1 MTKEGEV
8 NTKKNPK
15 QEVALW
21 VYVVFFIGLLL
32 ISISFVLSGVSTLE
46 DITLTHIS
54 SSIFFSLLGVI
65 FMMCWMSIPPE
76 TEESKQRKREEREKR
91 RKAELARFRKAEE
104 ARRQALERRRARIV
118 DETVVRKG
126 YPSTAKKPIPGVTRV
141 LSDARRV
148 PPRKTTEGVEVRRGG
163 EFIGNRMRFKVKV
176 LNDSP
181 FIITDVTVY
190 LLSYPKDALKFAGD
204 DHDMFFTKI
213 EPGGFRSPT
222 FDFLP
227 TQDCVKGEIVAGVS
241 YMDMR
246 GQPHTLTAKPF
257 VIRSVCDLLIPQQVT
272 PSDFQLKLKE
282 LECGEISIKIE
293 EWTPEEMFEKS
304 LRIVD
309 ESNFFEVSSDTE
321 ETDGVFFGKIVGF
334 AKGKYTGKD
343 VGVEIAVTGPV
354 GVKGAS
360 CTIQVSGE
368 DQAMILPAIDDLRER
383 LSAWL
388 CPMCSSPLTLASV
401 EELRK
406 GNVVVCPFCGVSI
419 GR

>member
-1 MTKEGEV
+1 MTQEGEV
-8 NTKKNPK
+8 KTRKSQKE
-15 QEVALW
+15 EVGLW
-21 VYVVFFIGLLL
+21 VYVVFFIGLMF
-32 ISISFVLSGVSTLE
+32 ISIAVSLSGVSAIDE
-46 DITLTHIS
+46 ITTTHIS
-54 SSIFFSLLGVI
+54 SAIFFSLLGVI
-65 FMMCWMSIPPE
+65 FLMCWMSIPPE
-76 TEESKQRKREEREKR
+76 TEESKEKR
-91 RKAELARFRKAEE
+91 RDERERRRQDELARFRQAEE
-104 ARRQALERRRARIV
+104 ARRKALERRRA
-118 DETVVRKG
+118 VVRTS
-126 YPSTAKKPIPGVTRV
+126 YPSTSKKPIPGVTHAI
-141 LSDARRV
+141 SDVRRA
-148 PPRKTTEGVEVRRGG
+148 PPTKTSEGVEVRRGG

-181 FIITDVTVY
+181 YIITDVTVY
-190 LLSYPKDALKFAGD
+190 LLSYPKDALRFAGE
-204 DHDMFFTKI
+204 DHDTFFAKI
-213 EPGGFRSPT
+213 EPSGFRSPT

-257 VIRSVCDLLIPQQVT
+257 VIRSVCDLLIPQQVS
-272 PSDFQLKLKE
+272 PQDFKVKLKE
-282 LECGEISIKIE
+282 LECGEISIKID

-309 ESNFFEVSSDTE
+309 ESNFFEVSSNTE
-321 ETDGVFFGKIVGF
+321 ETDGVFFGTIVGF

-343 VGVEIAVTGPV
+343 VGVEIKVTGPV
-354 GVKGAS
+354 GMKGAS

-388 CPMCSSPLTLASV
+388 CPMCSSPLPLANV

-406 GNVVVCPFCGVSI
+406 GNVVKCQFCGVSI

>member
-1 MTKEGEV
+1 MTMEGEV
-8 NTKKNPK
+8 KTKKNSK
-15 QEVALW
+15 KEVGLW
-21 VYVVFFIGLLL
+21 VYLVFFVGLFL
-32 ISISFVLSGVSTLE
+32 ICIAFSLAGVSTIQE
-46 DITLTHIS
+46 ISLTHIS

-65 FMMCWMSIPPE
+65 FLMCWMLVPPE
-76 TEESKQRKREEREKR
+76 SEESKQRRKEEREQR
-91 RKAELARFRKAEE
+91 RQAEIARFRKAEE
-104 ARRQALERRRARIV
+104 ARREALDRRRRRLV
-118 DETVVRKG
+118 DETVVRRG
-126 YPSTAKKPIPGVTRV
+126 YPSTAKKPIPGITHA
-141 LSDARRV
+141 LSDVRRV
-148 PPRKTTEGVEVRRGG
+148 PPTKTTEGVEVRRGG

-176 LNDSP
+176 LNDSSY
-181 FIITDVTVY
+181 IITDVTVY
-190 LLSYPKDALKFAGD
+190 LLSYPKDALRFAGE
-204 DHDMFFTKI
+204 DHDIFFAKI

-257 VIRSVCDLLIPQQVT
+257 VIRSVCDLLLPQQVT
-272 PSDFQLKLKE
+272 PEDFKLKLKD
-282 LECGEISIKIE
+282 LECGEIAIKIE
-293 EWTPEEMFEKS
+293 EWTPKEMFEKS

-309 ESNFFEVSSDTE
+309 ESNFFEVSSHSE

-343 VGVEIAVTGPV
+343 VGVEITVTGPV
-354 GVKGAS
+354 GVKGSS

-388 CPMCSSPLTLASV
+388 CPMCSSPLPIANV
-401 EELRK
+401 EDLRK
-406 GNVVVCPFCGVSI
+406 GNVVKCQFCGVSI

>member
-8 NTKKNPK
+8 QTKESKKEP
-15 QEVALW
+15 VRCW
-21 VYVVFFIGLLL
+21 VYLVFFFGLMLIGLAA
-32 ISISFVLSGVSTLE
+32 SLSGLP
-46 DITLTHIS
+46 DIYSLTTTHIS
-54 SSIFFSLLGVI
+54 SIIFFSLLGVI
-65 FMMCWMSIPPE
+65 FLMCWISIPPE
-76 TEESKQRKREEREKR
+76 TEESKQRRRAEAEKR
-91 RKAELARFRKAEE
+91 RAALDRFRKAKPVS
-104 ARRQALERRRARIV
+104 RAI
-118 DETVVRKG
+118 VRKG
-126 YPSTAKKPIPGVTRV
+126 YPSTDPKRPIPGVTHAIADV
-141 LSDARRV
+141 RRD

-181 FIITDVTVY
+181 YIITDVTVY
-190 LLSYPKDALKFAGD
+190 LLSYPQDALKFAGE
-204 DHDMFFTKI
+204 DHDSFFNKI

-272 PSDFQLKLKE
+272 PQDFQLKLKE
-282 LECGEISIKIE
+282 LECGEMVIKIK
-293 EWTPEEMFEKS
+293 EWTPAEMFEKS

-309 ESNFFEVSSDTE
+309 ESNFFEVSSNAE
-321 ETDGVFFGKIVGF
+321 ETDGVFFGTIIGF

-343 VGVEIAVTGPV
+343 VGVEITITGPV

-388 CPMCSSPLTLASV
+388 CPMCSSPLTLANV
-401 EELRK
+401 EDLRR
-406 GNVVVCPFCGVSI
+406 GNVVECPFCGVSI